1 MGDIH
6 MNKTLLALGL
16 LAMMAGGTQTASAQD
31 GSVFVVTYI
40 EVQPGAKAEAAT
52 LLKGLRESARRDE
65 GNQRADV
72 LESTARPGHF
82 VMLTTWKDQKGLDG
96 HMAAAPTKEARDKLN
111 GLRNSPA
118 DDRIHNSLAVAATDV
133 SRRPARAFYVV
144 THVDVPP
151 PRKDECVTM
160 LKKLAD
166 DSRKD
171 QGNVAFDVV
180 QQTSRPNHFTV
191 VEAWKDRKAF
201 GAHVMTPHVRA
212 FRDQLTPMSGA
223 LYDERLYRVVN

>member
-1 MGDIH
+1 
-6 MNKTLLALGL
+6 MNRFLLAVGL
-16 LAMMAGGTQTASAQD
+16 LAMAAIGTNAASAQD
-31 GSVFVVTYI
+31 STVYGVTYF
-40 EVQPGAKAEAAT
+40 EVQPGAKGEATT
-52 LLKGLRESARRDE
+52 LLKGLRDAARRDE
-65 GNQRADV
+65 GNARAEV
-72 LESTARPGHF
+72 LERTSRPGHF
-82 VMLTTWKDQKGLDG
+82 VMLTTWKDQKALDA
-96 HMAAAPTKEARDKLN
+96 HMAAAATKEARDKLN

-118 DDRIHNSLAVAATDV
+118 DDRIHNSLAVATSEAG
-133 SRRPARAFYVV
+133 RRAAGGFYVV

-151 PRKDECVTM
+151 PRKDDCVTM

-191 VEAWKDRKAF
+191 MEAWKDRKAYD
-201 GAHVMTPHVRA
+201 AHVMTAHVRA

-223 LYDERLYRVVN
+223 LYDERLYRAVK